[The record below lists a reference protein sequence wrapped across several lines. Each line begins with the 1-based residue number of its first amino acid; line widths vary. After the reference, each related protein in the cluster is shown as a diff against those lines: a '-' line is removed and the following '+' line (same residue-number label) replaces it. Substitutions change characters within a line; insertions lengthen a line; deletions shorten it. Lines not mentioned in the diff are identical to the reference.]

1 MIHSIISD
9 YDPAGLLSADRLIE
23 QVAHGVDFRIVN
35 FEKVRQNYRDLKRA
49 FDYAAIHAAVKALT
63 DIGVMEL
70 LKEEGSSFEISG
82 EGELGICQRE
92 NINPANML
100 FTHPAKTGRSIQ
112 SAVMAGITRFVTD
125 SKADIEKISAY
136 GAKITD
142 DSVQV
147 LVRIATRT
155 PEEGFKEART
165 FDERFGADEEMA
177 KELIRMVKSRG
188 MVPAGLAFHV
198 GTQET
203 DPAAWDAPIKIA
215 GRIFRDMAREG
226 IYLTTLDIGGG
237 FPARNTPDIL
247 PPEVYAGRIKEKI
260 GQHFGGGFLREG
272 TIIIEPGRSIGGTA
286 GVTLGSVV
294 NVKRDPA
301 RRNQIVTLTCGEY
314 SAGLIKGIG
323 LSAEFFRFAND
334 GTVEDLNNV
343 PDAKRWPTD
352 FYGMTCSSID
362 KPLKSGCAPELANHD
377 IVCISGTGS
386 YAGQVRTKWCSVPPP
401 IDIFIGRNG
410 ILNSIDVP
418 DGVKRTPQETQ
429 KLLSRRSVPV
439 VPGPDC

>member
-1 MIHSIISD
+1 MIHNVIGD
-9 YDPAGLLSADRLIE
+9 YDPDGFLSVDRLIG
-23 QVAHGVDFRIVN
+23 QVVHGQDFRIVN
-35 FEKVRQNYRDLKRA
+35 FEKVRQNYRNLKQA
-49 FDYAAIHAAVKALT
+49 FDYAVIHAAVKALT

-92 NINPANML
+92 NIKAQNIL

-112 SAVMAGITRFVTD
+112 SAVVAGITRFVTD
-125 SKADIEKISAY
+125 SKADLEKIAAY

-142 DSVQV
+142 NSLEI

-155 PEEGFKEART
+155 PEEGYKEART
-165 FDERFGADEEMA
+165 FDERFGTDEESA
-177 KELIRMVKSRG
+177 KDLIRMARSHG

-203 DPAAWDAPIKIA
+203 DPSAWDKPIEIA
-215 GRIFRDMAREG
+215 GRIFRDMAEEG
-226 IYLTTLDIGGG
+226 IHLSILDIGGG

-247 PPEVYAGRIKEKI
+247 NPEVYANRIRDKI
-260 GQHFGGGFLREG
+260 EQNFGKGFLQEG

-286 GVTLGSVV
+286 GITLGSVV
-294 NVKRDPA
+294 NVKQDPV
-301 RRNQIVTLTCGEY
+301 RRKQIVTLTCGEY

-334 GTVEDLNNV
+334 GTVEDLRNA
-343 PDAKRWPTD
+343 PDKKLWMTD

-377 IVCISGTGS
+377 VVCISGTGS

-401 IDIFIGRNG
+401 TDIFIGKNG

-429 KLLSRRSVPV
+429 KLLHRRSVPV
-439 VPGPDC
+439 GPRQDC